1 MKNNYKE
8 HLRVE
13 RLHAGDLDVLVTLP
27 TKEVGAEPGGI
38 DKIPAQAN
46 EVGGSND

>member
-1 MKNNYKE
+1 MRNAYKE

-13 RLHAGDLDVLVTLP
+13 RLHAGDPDALMTP
-27 TKEVGAEPGGI
+27 QTKGVGTESGGI